1 MLIDACRSVGILAR
15 LVGTPLWSNM
25 SGNHSWVE
33 IWDNG
38 WNFTGACEPPGDDL
52 NRGWFIDCVAQADR
66 NSRLNAIYA
75 VSYKPTNQVFP
86 LAWSE
91 DADPV

>member
-1 MLIDACRSVGILAR
+1 
-15 LVGTPLWSNM
+15 
-25 SGNHSWVE
+25 
-33 IWDNG
+33 
-38 WNFTGACEPPGDDL
+38 L
-52 NRGWFIDCVAQADR
+52 NRGWFIDCAAQADR